1 MIILLFQTIS
11 RFGKRGDDE
20 SFVNLQNPSDNSRMG
35 KRGDVK
41 PSQADFLL
49 LQDADEALSRLN
61 RPRYVSLFATNF
73 LCSTCDD
80 LLNNVPKLEF

>member
-35 KRGDVK
+35 KRGDVT

-61 RPRYVSLFATNF
+61 RPRYVSFNLQLMSCVAHA
-73 LCSTCDD
+73 LICYY
-80 LLNNVPKLEF
+80 VEF

>member
-11 RFGKRGDDE
+11 RFGKRDGGDDE
-20 SFVNLQNPSDNSRMG
+20 SFVNLQNPSDDSRMG
-35 KRGDVK
+35 KRGDVT

-61 RPRYVSLFATNF
+61 RPRYVS
-73 LCSTCDD
+73 
-80 LLNNVPKLEF
+80 